1 MVLEG
6 SFVPKNDE
14 LVEIDISA
22 YHPTLIAGLV
32 GYEFGDVDIH
42 QHFADLYEVD
52 YKKSKELTFKQLYGG
67 VFKEYE
73 HIEFFKKTKQY
84 IKELHQKYN
93 EEGYIEVPI
102 SGYRFEK
109 EKLGKIGPQ
118 KLFNYMLQNLETANN
133 VRILVDIIKVIKNAK
148 TNLILYTYD
157 AFLFDKSNKENKVFS
172 MVLDV
177 FDKKKLN
184 IKVSYGKNY
193 DSLQRA

>member
-1 MVLEG
+1 MKIYTHLMENLYTHNTTFIQLLKDLLIVFNGINYAALNKDNG
-6 SFVPKNDE
+6 SRRTFVPKNDE

-73 HIEFFKKTKQY
+73 HIEFFKKTKKY

-93 EEGYIEVPI
+93 EEGIY
-102 SGYRFEK
+102 
-109 EKLGKIGPQ
+109 
-118 KLFNYMLQNLETANN
+118 
-133 VRILVDIIKVIKNAK
+133 
-148 TNLILYTYD
+148 
-157 AFLFDKSNKENKVFS
+157 
-172 MVLDV
+172 
-177 FDKKKLN
+177 
-184 IKVSYGKNY
+184 
-193 DSLQRA
+193 